1 MSEPINEPIEPLRI
15 LKFTGENV
23 KRLSFVELDPDANF
37 IVIAGNNTQGKSSI
51 LDSIKMALGGA
62 GNIGA
67 RPIHDG
73 ASSAKIELD
82 FGKFKVTR
90 TVSGGGTKLVVEG
103 SDGARYDKPQALLD
117 DFIGSISF
125 DPLEF
130 KDMNKKDQVKT
141 LMGLV
146 GLDFTQKDKDRNTAY
161 QQRASINSEHRRED
175 TIKTGMLRYPGL
187 EVIDVSAIT
196 TDMKGASEH
205 NAEIERKR
213 EGVKG
218 LERDLET
225 LDASTKMLD
234 EEIVRFKSELDK
246 KMSALD
252 TAKENY
258 KNKVTQVAEA
268 AAKLDEAQ
276 PKDLATFEKRMKEA
290 AENNEKVAATVSWEA
305 QNKRV
310 LSLKGE
316 SNELS
321 KKIKEIDEGKAQA
334 VAKAKF
340 PIKGLAFDDE
350 AGVIYEGR
358 EFTEASDAEK
368 IRVSVSIGVA
378 LHPKMPI
385 CLVKNGAM
393 LDTEH
398 LRLLHQLAIEKKAQ
412 IWVERVGEDGPASV
426 IIEDGTVKE
435 EKQLKI

>member
-1 MSEPINEPIEPLRI
+1 MSEPIEPLRI

-37 IVIAGNNTQGKSSI
+37 VVIAGKNTQGKSSI
-51 LDSIKMALGGA
+51 LEAIKMALGGA
-62 GNIGA
+62 DKIGA

-73 ASSAKIELD
+73 ASSAKVELD
-82 FGKFKVTR
+82 FGRFKVTR
-90 TVSGGGTKLVVEG
+90 TVSGGGTKLTIEG
-103 SDGARYDKPQALLD
+103 ADGARYDRPQSLLD

-146 GLDFTQKDKDRNTAY
+146 GLDFTQMDADRKAAY
-161 QQRASINSEHRRED
+161 QQRASVNSDHRRED
-175 TIKTGMLRYPGL
+175 TIKTGLLRYPGL
-187 EVIDVSAIT
+187 ELIDVEAIT
-196 TDMKGASEH
+196 SDLKGAAEH
-205 NAEIERKR
+205 NAQIERKR
-213 EGVKG
+213 EGVEG
-218 LERDLET
+218 LKRDHQQLAEDT
-225 LDASTKMLD
+225 NKLKD
-234 EEIVRFKSELDK
+234 EITRIEQGLAAK
-246 KMSALD
+246 KEALVSAEQNG
-252 TAKENY
+252 A
-258 KNKVTQVAEA
+258 NKIKQIAEA
-268 AAKLDEAQ
+268 TAKLDECQ
-276 PKDLATFEKRMKEA
+276 PKDLSTFEARMKEA
-290 AENNEKVAATVSWEA
+290 KENNDKVADTNKWEE

-310 LSLKGE
+310 LALKSE
-316 SNELS
+316 SNELG
-321 KKIKEIDEGKAQA
+321 KKIKDIDEAKAKA

-340 PIKGLAFDDE
+340 PISGLAFDDE

-358 EFTEASDAEK
+358 EFTEASDAQK

-393 LDTEH
+393 LDIDH

>member
-1 MSEPINEPIEPLRI
+1 
-15 LKFTGENV
+15 
-23 KRLSFVELDPDANF
+23 
-37 IVIAGNNTQGKSSI
+37 
-51 LDSIKMALGGA
+51 
-62 GNIGA
+62 
-67 RPIHDG
+67 
-73 ASSAKIELD
+73 
-82 FGKFKVTR
+82 
-90 TVSGGGTKLVVEG
+90 
-103 SDGARYDKPQALLD
+103 
-117 DFIGSISF
+117 
-125 DPLEF
+125 
-130 KDMNKKDQVKT
+130 
-141 LMGLV
+141 
-146 GLDFTQKDKDRNTAY
+146 
-161 QQRASINSEHRRED
+161 
-175 TIKTGMLRYPGL
+175 
-187 EVIDVSAIT
+187 
-196 TDMKGASEH
+196 MKGASEH

>member
-1 MSEPINEPIEPLRI
+1 MSEPINESIEPLRI

-51 LDSIKMALGGA
+51 LDAIKMALGGA
-62 GNIGA
+62 DKIGP

-73 ASSAKIELD
+73 ASSARIELD

-103 SDGARYDKPQALLD
+103 SDGARYDKPQTLLD

-146 GLDFTQKDKDRNTAY
+146 GLDFTLLDVDRKTAY
-161 QQRASINSEHRRED
+161 QQRSSINADHRRED
-175 TIKTGMLRYPGL
+175 TVKTGMLRYPGL
-187 EVIDVSAIT
+187 EVIDVEAIT
-196 TDMKGASEH
+196 ADLRGAAEH
-205 NAEIERKR
+205 NAQIERKR
-213 EGVKG
+213 EGVEALHRELQQITLEANKLADEIDRIEQG
-218 LERDLET
+218 LAVKKTALKTSET
-225 LDASTKMLD
+225 NGGNKIK
-234 EEIVRFKSELDK
+234 EI
-246 KMSALD
+246 A
-252 TAKENY
+252 
-258 KNKVTQVAEA
+258 VAV
-268 AAKLDEAQ
+268 AKLDEAQ
-276 PKDLATFEKRMKEA
+276 PKDLATFEARMKEA
-290 AENNEKVAATVSWEA
+290 TTNNDKVAATAAWEA

-316 SNELS
+316 SNELG
-321 KKIKEIDEGKAQA
+321 KKIKEIDDSKAQS